1 MKKFALSALAL
12 FAVASMALA
21 SGLNQFKAG
30 DISFSVL
37 DKDGATP
44 LASASIKL
52 ISSGSGDVVAEATA
66 DEMGQAVVAVDE
78 GRYLLNISDINLA
91 VFDVSSAEGI
101 SACRV
106 IMPDAALLVGGQDDE
121 DDDAKGAGA
130 FAGGGAGGS
139 AAAGSAW
146 VWPVVGGVA
155 AVAVLVGAGFVIDH
169 NTGGHHHGNGEA
181 VAPAEPETPVY
192 RKKSSSKKSPSAT

>member
-1 MKKFALSALAL
+1 MKKIALFALAL
-12 FAVASMALA
+12 IAVASMALA

-52 ISSGSGDVVAEATA
+52 ISSGTGDVVAEATA
-66 DEMGQAVVAVDE
+66 DEMGQAVVALDE

-106 IMPDAALLVGGQDDE
+106 VMPDAALLVGGQDD
-121 DDDAKGAGA
+121 DDNDAA
-130 FAGGGAGGS
+130 AGGGA
-139 AAAGSAW
+139 AW
-146 VWPVVGGVA
+146 IWPIVGGVA
-155 AVAVLVGAGFVIDH
+155 AVAVLVGAGAVIHH
-169 NTGGHHHGNGEA
+169 NTRGHHHHDGNKGI
-181 VAPAEPETPVY
+181 VPVGQPTPPTY
-192 RKKSSSKKSPSAT
+192 HKKSAPKKHPSAT

>member
-21 SGLNQFKAG
+21 GALDQFKAG

-66 DEMGQAVVAVDE
+66 DEMGQAVVALDA

-91 VFDVSSAEGI
+91 VFDVSSVEGI

-106 IMPDAALLVGGQDDE
+106 IMPDAALLVGGQDD
-121 DDDAKGAGA
+121 DNTNDAA
-130 FAGGGAGGS
+130 AGGGA
-139 AAAGSAW
+139 AW

-169 NTGGHHHGNGEA
+169 NTGGHHHHDNGDA
-181 VAPAEPETPVY
+181 VAPAEPGTPVY
-192 RKKSSSKKSPSAT
+192 HKKSSPKKSPSKT

>member
-12 FAVASMALA
+12 FAVAAISLA
-21 SGLNQFKAG
+21 GSLDQFKAG

-37 DKDGATP
+37 DKDGSTP

-66 DEMGQAVVAVDE
+66 DEMGQAVVALDA

-91 VFDVSSAEGI
+91 VFDVSSVEGI
-101 SACRV
+101 SSCRV

-121 DDDAKGAGA
+121 NDDAKG
-130 FAGGGAGGS
+130 GGGA
-139 AAAGSAW
+139 AW

-155 AVAVLVGAGFVIDH
+155 AVALLVGAGFVIDH
-169 NTGGHHHGNGEA
+169 NTHHHHHDNGDQ
-181 VAPAEPETPVY
+181 VEPPSTTPPVY
-192 RKKSSSKKSPSAT
+192 HKKSTPKKSPSAT

>member
-12 FAVASMALA
+12 FAVAAMALA

-37 DKDGATP
+37 DKDGTTP

-66 DEMGQAVVAVDE
+66 DEMGQAVVALDE

-106 IMPDAALLVGGQDDE
+106 IMPDAALLVGGQDDGNN
-121 DDDAKGAGA
+121 DAA
-130 FAGGGAGGS
+130 AGGGAT
-139 AAAGSAW
+139 
-146 VWPVVGGVA
+146 VIWPVVGGVA
-155 AVAVLVGAGFVIDH
+155 AFAFILGGTWWAVEDYQH
-169 NTGGHHHGNGEA
+169 HTHHHHGGNAELA
-181 VAPAEPETPVY
+181 PLTVPVFHKKPAEKKTP
-192 RKKSSSKKSPSAT
+192 STT

>member
-12 FAVASMALA
+12 FAVAAMALA

-37 DKDGATP
+37 DKDGTTP

-66 DEMGQAVVAVDE
+66 DEMGQAVVALDE

-106 IMPDAALLVGGQDDE
+106 IMPDAALLVGGQDEE
-121 DDDAKGAGA
+121 DDDAKG
-130 FAGGGAGGS
+130 GGA
-139 AAAGSAW
+139 AW
-146 VWPVVGGVA
+146 IWPVAGGVA
-155 AVAVLVGAGFVIDH
+155 AVALLVGAGFVIDH
-169 NTGGHHHGNGEA
+169 NTHHHHHGNGEA
-181 VAPAEPETPVY
+181 VAPVEPGTPVY
-192 RKKSSSKKSPSAT
+192 HKKSSPKKSPSKT

>member
-1 MKKFALSALAL
+1 MKKIASFALAL
-12 FAVASMALA
+12 FAVASMSLAGALD
-21 SGLNQFKAG
+21 QFKAG

-37 DKDGATP
+37 DKDGTTP

-66 DEMGQAVVAVDE
+66 DEMGQAVVALDA

-106 IMPDAALLVGGQDDE
+106 IMPNAALLVGGQDD
-121 DDDAKGAGA
+121 DDNNDAA
-130 FAGGGAGGS
+130 AGGGA
-139 AAAGSAW
+139 AW

-155 AVAVLVGAGFVIDH
+155 AVALLVGAGFVIDH
-169 NTGGHHHGNGEA
+169 NTHHHHHGNGDQ
-181 VAPAEPETPVY
+181 VAPVEPNTPVY
-192 RKKSSSKKSPSAT
+192 HKKSSPKKSPSKT